1 MFSDILEGVTLSL
14 AALAGLRP
22 GFYMTSALNILVMQF
37 KLYRYLLE
45 NVTSS
50 VPSVILY
57 LLKEIHGFLMDF

>member
-1 MFSDILEGVTLSL
+1 MFSDILEGVTSKTLSL

-22 GFYMTSALNILVMQF
+22 GFYMASALNILVIQF
-37 KLYRYLLE
+37 TFYRYLLE

-57 LLKEIHGFLMDF
+57 L